1 MVFVWFC
8 IRVILALQGEL
19 ESVLSSSIFRE
30 SLYRIDVNS
39 LNVWCNIT
47 VKLSGLAVFCVGC
60 FRTMN
65 SIFFFFVIDS
75 CLFNLLLGRT

>member
-8 IRVILALQGEL
+8 IRVILALQDEL

-65 SIFFFFVIDS
+65 SIFFFL
-75 CLFNLLLGRT
+75 CY